1 LSDRRGPG
9 HSGFIRSLAYNRRMN
24 QHRAPATTTD
34 VVIVGGGHNGLVAAA
49 YLAQAGKS
57 VTLLERLDYVG
68 GAAVSAQA
76 FDGVDARLSRYSYLV
91 SLLPERI
98 IRELKLDIDLKR
110 RRYSSYT
117 PKPGTE
123 HGLLV
128 DNADA
133 AATAESFASVGAA
146 DDVTAWQDFYA
157 GTAKLARA
165 LFPTVC
171 EPLLT
176 RSEAKRAVGD
186 DELWDSI
193 IERPIGET
201 IEATFSNDLV
211 RGVVLTDA
219 LIGNF
224 VSGHDA
230 SLAANRCFLYHVI
243 GGGTGDWDLPVGG
256 MGVVT
261 GELARAARDAGAT
274 LVTGAEVASINPNG
288 EVRYRHGGEEQLIEA
303 GTVLANVAPYVLESL
318 LSASGAELT
327 PRAETTLPDPAQRP
341 EGAQVKV
348 NLMLS
353 RLPRLRDTTAD
364 PAAAFGGTFH
374 INEGYT
380 QLEAAYTAANGGT
393 LPTPLPSEIYCHSLT
408 DPSILSPELQAR
420 GAQTLTVFALHTPD
434 RMLTPENNDEMR
446 EVLQQAVL
454 DSLNSVLAEPIESVL
469 LTDTAGKPCIETKTT
484 LDLEAALNMPGGN
497 IFHGPL
503 SWPFV
508 EDNASLTTPAERWG
522 VATAHDRIL
531 LCGAGARRGG
541 AVSGL
546 GGHNAAMAVLER
558 G

>member
-1 LSDRRGPG
+1 MTQYST
-9 HSGFIRSLAYNRRMN
+9 
-24 QHRAPATTTD
+24 PAATAD

-57 VTLLERLDYVG
+57 VTLLERLDHVG

-98 IRELKLDIDLKR
+98 LRELKLDIDLKR

-128 DNADA
+128 DNEDA

-146 DDVTAWQDFYA
+146 ADAAAWQDFYA

-274 LVTGAEVASINPNG
+274 LVTGASVTSVSPEG
-288 EVRYRHGGEEQLIEA
+288 EVRYLLDGQEQVIEA

-318 LSASGAELT
+318 IAESGASASESAPVSGPGTGPGA
-327 PRAETTLPDPAQRP
+327 LPDPSLRP

-353 RLPRLRDTTAD
+353 RLPRLRDTTID

-374 INEGYT
+374 INESYS
-380 QLEAAYTAANGGT
+380 QLESAFAAASDGAV
-393 LPTPLPSEIYCHSLT
+393 PTPLPSEIYCHSLT
-408 DPSILSPELQAR
+408 DPSILSPELQAS
-420 GAQTLTVFALHTPD
+420 GAQTLTVFALHAPD

-446 EVLQQAVL
+446 EFLQRAVL

-469 LTDTAGKPCIETKTT
+469 MTDADGRPCVETKTT

-508 EDNASLTTPAERWG
+508 EDDASLVTPAERWG

>member
-1 LSDRRGPG
+1 MTQ
-9 HSGFIRSLAYNRRMN
+9 HST
-24 QHRAPATTTD
+24 PATTAD

-76 FDGVDARLSRYSYLV
+76 FDGVDARVSRYSYLV

-128 DNADA
+128 DNEDA
-133 AATAESFASVGAA
+133 AATAASFASVGAA
-146 DDVTAWQDFYA
+146 ADAAAWQDFYA
-157 GTAKLARA
+157 GTAKIARA

-193 IERPIGET
+193 IERPIGEA

-274 LVTGAEVASINPNG
+274 LVTGASVTSVSPDG
-288 EVRYRHGGEEQLIEA
+288 EVRYLHGGEERVIEA
-303 GTVLANVAPYVLESL
+303 GTVLANVAPYVLEAL
-318 LSASGAELT
+318 LAASGASVPE
-327 PRAETTLPDPAQRP
+327 PVEGPETNSSTGTSTSSATGSGALPDPTIRP

-348 NLMLS
+348 NLILS
-353 RLPRLRDTTAD
+353 RLPRLRDTTID
-364 PAAAFGGTFH
+364 PVAAFGGTFH
-374 INEGYT
+374 INESYT
-380 QLEAAYTAANGGT
+380 QLESAFAAASEGT
-393 LPTPLPSEIYCHSLT
+393 VPTPLPSEIYCHSLT
-408 DPSILSPELQAR
+408 DPSILSPELQAS
-420 GAQTLTVFALHTPD
+420 GAQTLTVFALHAPD

-446 EVLQQAVL
+446 EFLQRAVL

-469 LTDTAGKPCIETKTT
+469 MTDADGKPCVETKTT

-508 EDNASLTTPAERWG
+508 EDDASLVTPAERWG